1 MKARNRRTSR
11 RQSRTASSVGTDNS
25 YGHPTEAALSRLRD
39 ADAQV
44 FRTDLQGVIHAV
56 SDGRSVTFETEVK
69 DADSVRELIEKCAK
83 NVLEREN
90 IPFDAEIDAR
100 VVDAEEI
107 RRLNAEFR
115 DKDAVTDV
123 LSFPMFDYYNGAPRE
138 DLEPDPE
145 SGRVMLGD
153 MVLCYTRACEQ
164 AEEYGHSAAR
174 ECGFLTTHSVL
185 HLLGYDH
192 ERGEDDTARMRR
204 REKEYL
210 EAIGLTRDDG

>member
-1 MKARNRRTSR
+1 MKSIKE
-11 RQSRTASSVGTDNS
+11 
-25 YGHPTEAALSRLRD
+25 PFMRLEPEH
-39 ADAQV
+39 
-44 FRTDLQGVIHAV
+44 FI
-56 SDGRSVTFETEVK
+56 SVTFETEVK

-138 DLEPDPE
+138 
-145 SGRVMLGD
+145 
-153 MVLCYTRACEQ
+153 
-164 AEEYGHSAAR
+164 
-174 ECGFLTTHSVL
+174 CGFLTTHSVL

>member
-1 MKARNRRTSR
+1 MKIIKEPFM
-11 RQSRTASSVGTDNS
+11 Q
-25 YGHPTEAALSRLRD
+25 
-39 ADAQV
+39 
-44 FRTDLQGVIHAV
+44 LQPEHFI
-56 SDGRSVTFETEVK
+56 SVTFETEVK

-115 DKDAVTDV
+115 DKDVVTDV

-153 MVLCYTRACEQ
+153 MVL
-164 AEEYGHSAAR
+164 
-174 ECGFLTTHSVL
+174 
-185 HLLGYDH
+185 
-192 ERGEDDTARMRR
+192 
-204 REKEYL
+204 
-210 EAIGLTRDDG
+210 

>member
-1 MKARNRRTSR
+1 MKIIKE
-11 RQSRTASSVGTDNS
+11 
-25 YGHPTEAALSRLRD
+25 PFMRLEPEH
-39 ADAQV
+39 
-44 FRTDLQGVIHAV
+44 FI
-56 SDGRSVTFETEVK
+56 SVTFETEVK

-185 HLLGYDH
+185 HLLGYDL

-210 EAIGLTRDDG
+210 EAIGLTRDEG

>member
-1 MKARNRRTSR
+1 MKIIKEPFM
-11 RQSRTASSVGTDNS
+11 Q
-25 YGHPTEAALSRLRD
+25 
-39 ADAQV
+39 
-44 FRTDLQGVIHAV
+44 LQPEHFI
-56 SDGRSVTFETEVK
+56 SVTFETEVK

-115 DKDAVTDV
+115 DKDVVTDV

-192 ERGEDDTARMRR
+192 ERGEDDTARMRPPREGIPRGDRPDAR
-204 REKEYL
+204 RWLK
-210 EAIGLTRDDG
+210 AVSVNSARASSTPGGGSGCASRASATSACT

>member
-1 MKARNRRTSR
+1 MKIIKE
-11 RQSRTASSVGTDNS
+11 
-25 YGHPTEAALSRLRD
+25 PFMRLEPEH
-39 ADAQV
+39 
-44 FRTDLQGVIHAV
+44 FI
-56 SDGRSVTFETEVK
+56 SVTFETEVK

-90 IPFDAEIDAR
+90 IPFDAEM
-100 VVDAEEI
+100 
-107 RRLNAEFR
+107 
-115 DKDAVTDV
+115 
-123 LSFPMFDYYNGAPRE
+123 SFPMFDYYNGAPRE